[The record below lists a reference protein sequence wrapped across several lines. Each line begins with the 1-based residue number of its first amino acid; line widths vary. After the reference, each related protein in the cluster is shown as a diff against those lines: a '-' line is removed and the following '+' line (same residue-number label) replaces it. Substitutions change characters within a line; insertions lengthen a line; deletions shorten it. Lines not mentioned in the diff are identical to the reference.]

1 MLRTRIRAGTVAG
14 VVLSLVFAVA
24 LCAVQSF
31 ELFID
36 AWTPQ
41 LGETT
46 VVTLRVP
53 YGPRIVRNMYSG
65 GSNLSYE
72 HTRIIIPAGT
82 LLSEQ
87 NQDHRAAVAYDSI
100 RRPPR
105 GTRLLAYAVI
115 DFTLGMLLTAY
126 LRRFGQNR
134 VRLLRTQIGLF
145 VAMLLMSVVVKV
157 MLLFTGLPEFW
168 VPVAALPLWV
178 SLAFDRRTAFLVSL
192 VLAFVASSF
201 LRFDLMLLTVVL
213 VRGMAAS
220 LLFLDRKHPRQM
232 VPAGA
237 LAGLFACGL
246 FAAISVVFEGSFDVA
261 NDLSQPG
268 HSMLVANFGGG
279 VVAGALALLL
289 RDAAERLLG
298 AVSRDKLL
306 DLTDLEQPLLQ
317 KMAREAPG
325 SWEHARA
332 MANLAEA
339 AASAVGADALLVRAG
354 AYFHDLGK
362 TVQPKYFVENL
373 SPGEESPHEDLEPEV
388 SADAIMAHVV
398 SGAKILREGGIP
410 EPVVEFA
417 YTHHG
422 TQVVEYF
429 WHKCINAGNPK
440 ALTEEHFRY
449 PGMKPQTKET
459 AILMLVDSIEAA
471 SRTIEP
477 PEREKFEEM
486 IQRIIFTKLRGG
498 QLDESGLT
506 VADLRTLV
514 TRMSDTL
521 VNMFHHRIRYP
532 WQDQRRVTTP
542 GVVPSAPGVASIS
555 VRGTM
560 SSAPPSVL
568 ERGTPSVPA
577 ESGSMAPRDREP
589 PPSIIVG
596 PPLSLVPSPASV
608 PPSQESA
615 PSTAPSFP
623 QKKS

>member
-1 MLRTRIRAGTVAG
+1 MLRTRIRAGAVAG
-14 VVLSLVFAVA
+14 VALSVVFAIAMTA
-24 LCAVQSF
+24 LQSF
-31 ELFID
+31 DLFIES
-36 AWTPQ
+36 WTPEV
-41 LGETT
+41 GHATA
-46 VVTLRVP
+46 VTIRVP
-53 YGPRIVRNMYSG
+53 YGPRIVTAQNSDS
-65 GSNLSYE
+65 SNISYE
-72 HTRIIIPAGT
+72 YTRIIVPAGT
-82 LLSEQ
+82 VLSEK
-87 NQDHRAAVAYDSI
+87 NNDHRAAVAYEYI

-105 GTRLLAYAVI
+105 PSRLLAFGVI

-134 VRLLRTQIGLF
+134 VRLLRTQVGLF
-145 VAMLLMSVVVKV
+145 SAMFVMMLVVKLL
-157 MLLFTGLPEFW
+157 LLFTALPEFW

-201 LRFDLMLLTVVL
+201 LRFDLMLLTVIL

-220 LLFLDRKHPRQM
+220 LMFLDRRHPRQM

-237 LAGLFACGL
+237 LSGLFACGL
-246 FAAISVVFEGSFDVA
+246 LVALAVVFEGSFDVMRDLAEGA
-261 NDLSQPG
+261 NSV
-268 HSMLVANFGGG
+268 LVASFGGG
-279 VVAGALALLL
+279 LVAGLLALFF
-289 RDAAERLLG
+289 RDVAERLLG

-339 AASAVGADALLVRAG
+339 AASAVGADALLVRVG
-354 AYFHDLGK
+354 AYYHDLGK

-373 SPGEESPHEDLEPEV
+373 GPGEESPHDELDPEV

-398 SGAKILREGGIP
+398 SGTKILREGGIP

-429 WHKCINAGNPK
+429 WHKCVNAGNPK
-440 ALTEEHFRY
+440 GLTEEHFRY
-449 PGMKPQTKET
+449 PGMKPPTKET

-471 SRTIEP
+471 SRTIDP

-486 IQRIIFTKLRGG
+486 IQRIIFTKLRTG

-506 VADLRTLV
+506 VADLRILV
-514 TRMSDTL
+514 SRMGDTL
-521 VNMFHHRIRYP
+521 VNMFHHRIRCP
-532 WQDQRRVTTP
+532 WQEQRRVVTHFTTP
-542 GVVPSAPGVASIS
+542 LPGPVSSIAARGSFSSLPAAPSPSQPSI
-555 VRGTM
+555 
-560 SSAPPSVL
+560 
-568 ERGTPSVPA
+568 PA
-577 ESGSMAPRDREP
+577 EGASPSGHDTEP
-589 PPSIIVG
+589 PPSIHAM
-596 PPLSLVPSPASV
+596 PLSLVPP
-608 PPSQESA
+608 
-615 PSTAPSFP
+615 
-623 QKKS
+623 

>member
-1 MLRTRIRAGTVAG
+1 MVVAF
-14 VVLSLVFAVA
+14 VFALVLSGL
-24 LCAVQSF
+24 QSF
-31 ELFID
+31 DLFVESWIPEMGR
-36 AWTPQ
+36 ATP
-41 LGETT
+41 
-46 VVTLRVP
+46 VTIRVP
-53 YGPRIVRNMYSG
+53 YGPQIVRDQLTE
-65 GSNLSYE
+65 GSNISYG
-72 HTRIIIPAGT
+72 HTRIIVPAGT
-82 LLSEQ
+82 VLSEH
-87 NQDHRAAVAYDSI
+87 NDVHRAAIAYESI

-105 GTRLLAYAVI
+105 TSRIVAYGVIDLTLGLLLAV
-115 DFTLGMLLTAY
+115 Y

-134 VRLLRTQIGLF
+134 VRLLRTQVGLF
-145 VAMLLMSVVVKV
+145 TAMFAMMLVLKML
-157 MLLFTGLPEFW
+157 LLFTAVPEFW

-178 SLAFDRRTAFLVSL
+178 SLSFDRRTAFLVSL
-192 VLAFVASSF
+192 VLAFVAASF
-201 LRFDLMLLTVVL
+201 LRFDVVLLTVIL
-213 VRGMAAS
+213 VRGMGAS

-237 LAGLFACGL
+237 MAGLFACGL
-246 FAAISVVFEGSFDVA
+246 FVALTIVFEGSFDVA
-261 NDLSQPG
+261 ADLSRG
-268 HSMLVANFGGG
+268 MGSMMVANFGGG
-279 VVAGALALLL
+279 LVAGVLALFV
-289 RDAAERLLG
+289 RDGAERLLG

-339 AASAVGADALLVRAG
+339 AASAVGADALLVRVG
-354 AYFHDLGK
+354 AYYHDLGK

-373 SPGEESPHEDLEPEV
+373 AAGEESPHDELDPEV

-398 SGAKILREGGIP
+398 SGAKILREGGVP

-429 WHKCINAGNPK
+429 WHKCQNSGNPK
-440 ALTEEHFRY
+440 GLTEEHFRY

-471 SRTIEP
+471 SRTIDP

-486 IQRIIFTKLRGG
+486 IQRIIFTKLRSG

-506 VADLRTLV
+506 LTDLRILV
-514 TRMSDTL
+514 SRMSDTL

-532 WQDQRRVTTP
+532 WQDQRRVVSHFTTP
-542 GVVPSAPGVASIS
+542 IPEPVSSIAARGAFSSLPPEGVPSQPA
-555 VRGTM
+555 
-560 SSAPPSVL
+560 
-568 ERGTPSVPA
+568 VPA
-577 ESGSMAPRDREP
+577 DVGSRPRDPEP
-589 PPSIIVG
+589 PPSIHIA
-596 PPLSLVPSPASV
+596 PLSLVPPISSQPSEG
-608 PPSQESA
+608 PPSSVGP
-615 PSTAPSFP
+615 PSIAP